1 MYDKTCI
8 IITGATAAG
17 KTDRAVELAEKYN
30 TQIIS
35 SDSRQC
41 YKELNIGVAKPSQKQ
56 LHKVHHYFIDS
67 HSVHEEVNVKTF
79 EKYALN
85 AVNEIFQNNDVAI
98 MVGGTGLYIKAF
110 CGGLDDIPAIDKAV
124 HSEIDEAYKLKGI
137 AWLREEI
144 KNIDPAYFSLGEV
157 TNPRR
162 IMRALEVKLATG
174 KSILDFQSGKKV
186 QRNFK
191 IKQINLEIPRDEL
204 YQRINKRV
212 DIMMDEGLLKE
223 AEKLYAYKNLNALQ
237 TVGYKELFD
246 FIDGKTSLGQ
256 AIDDIKKNTRHFAKR
271 QFTWFKKYNC

>member
-1 MYDKTCI
+1 
-8 IITGATAAG
+8 
-17 KTDRAVELAEKYN
+17 
-30 TQIIS
+30 
-35 SDSRQC
+35 
-41 YKELNIGVAKPSQKQ
+41 
-56 LHKVHHYFIDS
+56 
-67 HSVHEEVNVKTF
+67 
-79 EKYALN
+79 
-85 AVNEIFQNNDVAI
+85 